1 MPGCSANMFQEGG
14 GSTLG
19 FIDDE
24 NLFIAGGSAGGI
36 ATAYAVGLTDRFNG
50 RRSRKVRRSKKA
62 KKSRKSKKSKK
73 SKKSR
78 KSRKSRR

>member
-14 GSTLG
+14 GSTLASLASKVG
-19 FIDDE
+19 
-24 NLFIAGGSAGGI
+24 LSGGSAGGMR
-36 ATAYAVGLTDRFNG
+36 VGANSDSFMGGKR